1 MKIPRYRYSFK
12 KRTTLYILIGSFCV
26 LLDYFTFIQFSKL
39 IDPIYSNPLGYIAGS
54 ACSYTLNKKYT
65 FTSQN
70 TKLSLKRFCLI
81 ICIGLIASQIVIFFG
96 LKILGMRDNIS
107 FIKKIAILASIS
119 LQYLGNTFWGSTV
132 RK

>member
-1 MKIPRYRYSFK
+1 M
-12 KRTTLYILIGSFCV
+12 IGSFCV

-70 TKLSLKRFCLI
+70 TKLSFKRFCLI
-81 ICIGLIASQIVIFFG
+81 ICLGLIASQIVIFFG
-96 LKILGMRDNIS
+96 LKILGMQDNIS

-119 LQYLGNTFWGSTV
+119 LQYLGNTFWGSTI